1 LFSEP
6 TLARLQAY
14 AKRHDIALSEALRR
28 VLDNA
33 LGLSSETTAD
43 LDFQATPDAA
53 GRYRKLFQ
61 QLARANAQ
69 IFQLNVK
76 ISELEDR
83 MGDQAP
89 AVQPPRERED
99 DINTMLQRV
108 LCGTADLITRSDS
121 EWASVYGQQIVD
133 DILTDPE
140 SAVGRLAALLW
151 LTALF
156 LGELSNLA
164 AAKQL
169 SPDAAQ
175 DLVRQ
180 IGHIAVLGDRCAATL
195 DEARK
200 LQAESHP

>member
-1 LFSEP
+1 
-6 TLARLQAY
+6 LQAY

-33 LGLSSETTAD
+33 LGLSSETIAD
-43 LDFQATPDAA
+43 LDFQATPDDA

-61 QLARANAQ
+61 QLARTHAQ
-69 IFQLNVK
+69 VFRLTAKV
-76 ISELEDR
+76 SELEDR

-89 AVQPPRERED
+89 TPQPPGED
-99 DINTMLQRV
+99 DINALLQRV

-151 LTALF
+151 LTALY
-156 LGELSNLA
+156 LAELSTLA

-180 IGHIAVLGDRCAATL
+180 MGRIAVLGDRCAATL